1 MHNTE
6 RNSYIVKITI
16 QNNEKFKKHVFV
28 NVIFV
33 LYHSVFQWPPYA
45 ISNHSPRGCA
55 NYSLKKGRGNK
66 LQCNLVGFFDLEGNN
81 S

>member
-33 LYHSVFQWPPYA
+33 LYHSVFQ
-45 ISNHSPRGCA
+45 
-55 NYSLKKGRGNK
+55 
-66 LQCNLVGFFDLEGNN
+66 
-81 S
+81 